1 MTKHDKTERSH
12 RSEPLREEHHHAD
25 AALGAVS
32 YDADVEVS
40 ELDTAERTSA
50 RTDRDEQNR
59 EDDEYYAGGA
69 IGNWEWEGG
78 SARLRVKR
86 DG

>member
-1 MTKHDKTERSH
+1 MTDHDFAEHSRH
-12 RSEPLREEHHHAD
+12 SESLREEHHHAD

-40 ELDTAERTSA
+40 ELSAAEPPLA
-50 RTDRDEQNR
+50 LTDRSEPR
-59 EDDEYYAGGA
+59 EEDDEQYAGAA

-78 SARLRVKR
+78 ASRLRVMR
-86 DG
+86 DQ